1 MWRLVAVAIVVAPLP
16 AGADDGLGFVAL
28 GVGMEVLT
36 RDASSDNV
44 GGAMLE
50 LGQAIH
56 PRLRLVESI
65 AGTSGVID
73 RDMPIVRESHVA
85 PTMGLRWIPFAPEAA
100 DPATPFSLSPHFDA
114 TAVHVEAR
122 VGIDV
127 RQRSPYGAP
136 DVESSTGLAPVGV
149 AALGYAPLQGRG
161 YGVGVEVAEHISY
174 FTDGYQRG
182 LTIVIVGQLD
192 R

>member
-1 MWRLVAVAIVVAPLP
+1 MRRLVAVAIVVAPLS
-16 AGADDGLGFVAL
+16 ARADDLGFIAL

-36 RDASSDNV
+36 RDASSDNL
-44 GGAMLE
+44 GGGLLE

-65 AGTSGVID
+65 EGTSGVID

-85 PTMGLRWIPFAPEAA
+85 ATMGLRWIPFAPAA
-100 DPATPFSLSPHFDA
+100 AEPTFSLSPHIDA
-114 TAVHVEAR
+114 TAIFVEAR

-127 RQRSPYGAP
+127 RERSPYGAP
-136 DVESSTGLAPVGV
+136 DLESSTGLGPVGV
-149 AALGYAPLQGRG
+149 AALGYEPVQGRG
-161 YGVGVEVAEHISY
+161 YGVGVELAEHVSY

-182 LTIVIVGQLD
+182 LTVEIVAQLD

>member
-1 MWRLVAVAIVVAPLP
+1 MVVAPLP
-16 AGADDGLGFVAL
+16 ARADDGLGFIAL

-36 RDASSDNV
+36 RDASSNNI
-44 GGAMLE
+44 GGASLE

-56 PRLRLVESI
+56 PRLRLVESVD
-65 AGTSGVID
+65 GTSGVID
-73 RDMPIVRESHVA
+73 RDMPIVRESHVSA
-85 PTMGLRWIPFAPEAA
+85 TMGLRWIPFALDLE
-100 DPATPFSLSPHFDA
+100 DPAAPFSLAPHVEA
-114 TAVHVEAR
+114 TAIYLEAR

-136 DVESSTGLAPVGV
+136 DLDSSTALAPVGV

-161 YGVGVEVAEHISY
+161 YGVGVELAEHISY